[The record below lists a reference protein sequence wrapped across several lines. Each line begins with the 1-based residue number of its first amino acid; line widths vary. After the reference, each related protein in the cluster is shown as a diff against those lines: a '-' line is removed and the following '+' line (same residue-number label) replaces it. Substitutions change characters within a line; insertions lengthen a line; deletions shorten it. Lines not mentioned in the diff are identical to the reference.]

1 MRLKHPLC
9 GIFTFVQY
17 GHFHFPQAEAIG
29 KSVQDFMESLTIDR
43 IYDYMYHL
51 IVEYAEL
58 LDFKPVRPVSALEEC
73 VESLYCFA
81 DQNQVQFLARS
92 ATSPSQTPPCK
103 LAAQANRKIDKMIE
117 EKKKII
123 DSTQLLM

>member
-1 MRLKHPLC
+1 M
-9 GIFTFVQY
+9 FTRIDHFQNEIKTSPVW
-17 GHFHFPQAEAIG
+17 HFHLYSFSFSTG
-29 KSVQDFMESLTIDR
+29 RSNR

-81 DQNQVQFLARS
+81 DQNQAQFLARS
-92 ATSPSQTPPCK
+92 AASPSQTPPCK
-103 LAAQANRKIDKMIE
+103 LPAQAANRKIDKMIE